1 MKQTK
6 KRMQALRQWAGLRLQ
21 MKVVIL
27 FFCFVAVF
35 LSGCAEGRPEELRR
49 LEAMGLEQARSDFQK
64 LPPHTQVRIVVWE
77 LEHRKPSSSRFDYL
91 LDRNGW
97 KVGPFLLAE
106 AARAKSLDVNVTLL
120 LELADLGRLP
130 IAGDDVQLVAAIAR
144 CYELGGQE
152 NRECEDLR
160 LKLAAHVLRKGQ

>member
-1 MKQTK
+1 M
-6 KRMQALRQWAGLRLQ
+6 
-21 MKVVIL
+21 
-27 FFCFVAVF
+27 
-35 LSGCAEGRPEELRR
+35 
-49 LEAMGLEQARSDFQK
+49 
-64 LPPHTQVRIVVWE
+64 
-77 LEHRKPSSSRFDYL
+77 
-91 LDRNGW
+91 
-97 KVGPFLLAE
+97 AE